1 MPSLISA
8 NETFIEQSIKSERE
22 SDFDSNSA
30 YGEILDNSIQAE
42 ARNIKISF
50 STLIKKKNKE
60 ILEYVAFG
68 DDGLGMSPEIIENC
82 LTSGFSSRYNNRDG
96 IGRFGVGMTKAFL
109 NQCLICEVYSKE
121 KNKDWHYTFA
131 DISENN
137 KKKNEIPKAI
147 KKNPPKE
154 LEKLSGKD
162 SGNTSGLER
171 T

>member
-131 DISENN
+131 DIRQMYHLSTF
-137 KKKNEIPKAI
+137 
-147 KKNPPKE
+147 
-154 LEKLSGKD
+154 LECFLM
-162 SGNTSGLER
+162 
-171 T
+171 

>member
-42 ARNIKISF
+42 AKNIKISF
-50 STLIKKKNKE
+50 STVVKKRNKE
-60 ILEYVAFG
+60 ILDYVAFG

-121 KNKDWHYTFA
+121 KGEDWHYTVA

-137 KKKNEIPKAI
+137 KKKMKFQ
-147 KKNPPKE
+147 KQ
-154 LEKLSGKD
+154 
-162 SGNTSGLER
+162 
-171 T
+171 